1 MEYYHAYTKGLKRNL
16 LFSSDEDFIYGMNL
30 IPKSLKGT
38 GVVLLAF
45 CLMDNHLH
53 FILKS
58 TRDKCNGFIVKYKKS
73 LGSFLARNG
82 RRIREDLEAGVSRIG
97 TSDYLMTS
105 IAYVLRNPMVAGTNY
120 IPQDYRWSSASIYF
134 RRQARIGAVGQRAL
148 GTLSYKD
155 KRVVLKGRCD
165 FPDDWLLDEE
175 GMILPECYTAVAEV
189 EGLFSSV
196 GRYLYHIS
204 ANREAEVNGAVSGK
218 VRLSDSDLKKE
229 AVKMCLNMFG
239 TASVNMLDHGQRLL
253 VCKSL
258 RKEFGAAANQLARV
272 MDIDAEYLK
281 MLM

>member
-16 LFSSDEDFIYGMNL
+16 LFSCDEEFVYGMNL
-30 IPKSLKGT
+30 IPKALRRSGA
-38 GVVLLAF
+38 VLLAF

-53 FILKS
+53 FILKAP
-58 TRDKCNGFIVKYKKS
+58 RDRCNSFMINYRKS
-73 LGSFLARNG
+73 LGTFLSKSG
-82 RRIREDLEAGVSRIG
+82 RRISEEIETGISRIG

-165 FPDDWLLDEE
+165 FPDDWLVDEE

-196 GRYLYHIS
+196 RRYCIIFQQTARRKLTEPFPGR
-204 ANREAEVNGAVSGK
+204 
-218 VRLSDSDLKKE
+218 
-229 AVKMCLNMFG
+229 
-239 TASVNMLDHGQRLL
+239 
-253 VCKSL
+253 
-258 RKEFGAAANQLARV
+258 
-272 MDIDAEYLK
+272 
-281 MLM
+281 